1 MIWVDDVA
9 LEAVVLGLFGS
20 DVVVEGKCVEL
31 DSTVDVV
38 AASVVVS
45 SLMLAEVNCVDVS
58 ETELVICSVVVVNVP
73 LAVDL
78 ADVTVDSVSDG
89 VVVVSS

>member
-1 MIWVDDVA
+1 MV
-9 LEAVVLGLFGS
+9 LEAVVLVSFGS
-20 DVVVEGKCVEL
+20 DVVGEGKCVEL

-45 SLMLAEVNCVDVS
+45 SLKLAEVNCVDVS
-58 ETELVICSVVVVNVP
+58 ETELVICSAVVVNVP

>member
-1 MIWVDDVA
+1 MLVA
-9 LEAVVLGLFGS
+9 FDS
-20 DVVVEGKCVEL
+20 DIVVEGKWVEL
-31 DSTVDVV
+31 GSTVDVV

-45 SLMLAEVNCVDVS
+45 SLLLAEVIRVDVS
-58 ETELVICSVVVVNVP
+58 ETELVICSAVVVNVP

>member
-1 MIWVDDVA
+1 MA
-9 LEAVVLGLFGS
+9 LEAVVLGLYGS
-20 DVVVEGKCVEL
+20 DVVVENKCDEL

-58 ETELVICSVVVVNVP
+58 ETELVICSAVAVNVP
-73 LAVDL
+73 MAVDV

>member
-1 MIWVDDVA
+1 MV
-9 LEAVVLGLFGS
+9 LEAVVLVSFGS

-58 ETELVICSVVVVNVP
+58 ETELVICSAVVVNVP

>member
-1 MIWVDDVA
+1 MLVSFD
-9 LEAVVLGLFGS
+9 S
-20 DVVVEGKCVEL
+20 DIVVEGKWVEL
-31 DSTVDVV
+31 GSTVDVV

-45 SLMLAEVNCVDVS
+45 SLLLAEVIRVDVS
-58 ETELVICSVVVVNVP
+58 ETELVICSAVVVNVP

>member
-1 MIWVDDVA
+1 MLVPFD
-9 LEAVVLGLFGS
+9 S
-20 DVVVEGKCVEL
+20 DIVVEGKCVEL